1 MKQSDIFTI
10 IIIASI
16 GMVAAF
22 FASNALLGNP
32 DELSLKH
39 KTISPITTEVVAPDP
54 ETFNQDAINPTVE
67 VYVGQCEDVDQNGI
81 LDRAELVA
89 CGKATPEQAAEEEKA
104 NEEKKKAEDE
114 AKKAAEEKAGEE
126 SKNLSSEST
135 GSTGASDSSNVNGQ
149 STSNGQNEGT
159 SNNTNN

>member
-16 GMVAAF
+16 GMVGAF

-32 DELSLKH
+32 NELMLKH
-39 KTISPITTEVVAPDP
+39 KTISQITPELVAPDP

-104 NEEKKKAEDE
+104 AEQKKEEEQSAED
-114 AKKAAEEKAGEE
+114 AKNKSNTQPVEQNGTDSQPDSNTQGE
-126 SKNLSSEST
+126 S
-135 GSTGASDSSNVNGQ
+135 GSA
-149 STSNGQNEGT
+149 
-159 SNNTNN
+159 NTNN

>member
-32 DELSLKH
+32 DELSMKH
-39 KTISPITTEVVAPDP
+39 KTITPISTEIVEPDP
-54 ETFNQDAINPTVE
+54 ETFNLDAINPTVE

-89 CGKATPEQAAEEEKA
+89 CGKATPKETVEDQKKAEEQ
-104 NEEKKKAEDE
+104 KKAED
-114 AKKAAEEKAGEE
+114 
-126 SKNLSSEST
+126 
-135 GSTGASDSSNVNGQ
+135 Q
-149 STSNGQNEGT
+149 
-159 SNNTNN
+159 NNTNNQTNTDTQTQTNTNNQSNNSSNATN

>member
-32 DELSLKH
+32 DELSMKH
-39 KTISPITTEVVAPDP
+39 KTITPISTEIVEPDP
-54 ETFNQDAINPTVE
+54 ETFSLDAINPTVE

-89 CGKATPEQAAEEEKA
+89 CGKATPKETVEDQKKADEQ
-104 NEEKKKAEDE
+104 KKAED
-114 AKKAAEEKAGEE
+114 
-126 SKNLSSEST
+126 
-135 GSTGASDSSNVNGQ
+135 Q
-149 STSNGQNEGT
+149 
-159 SNNTNN
+159 NNTNNQTNTDTQTQTNTDNQSNNSSNATNQTE

>member
-32 DELSLKH
+32 DELSMKH
-39 KTISPITTEVVAPDP
+39 KTITPISTEIVEPDP
-54 ETFNQDAINPTVE
+54 ETFNLDAINPTVE

-89 CGKATPEQAAEEEKA
+89 CGKATPKETVEDQ
-104 NEEKKKAEDE
+104 KKAEE
-114 AKKAAEEKAGEE
+114 QKKTE
-126 SKNLSSEST
+126 
-135 GSTGASDSSNVNGQ
+135 DQ
-149 STSNGQNEGT
+149 
-159 SNNTNN
+159 NNTNNQTNTDTQTQTNTNNQSNNSSNATNQTE

>member
-32 DELSLKH
+32 DELSMKH
-39 KTISPITTEVVAPDP
+39 KTITPISTEIVEPDP
-54 ETFNQDAINPTVE
+54 ETFNLDAINPTVE

-81 LDRAELVA
+81 LDRAELVV
-89 CGKATPEQAAEEEKA
+89 CGKATPKETVEDQKKADEQ
-104 NEEKKKAEDE
+104 KKAEE
-114 AKKAAEEKAGEE
+114 QKKTE
-126 SKNLSSEST
+126 
-135 GSTGASDSSNVNGQ
+135 DQ
-149 STSNGQNEGT
+149 
-159 SNNTNN
+159 NNTNNQTNTDTQTQTNTDNQSNNSSNATNQTE

>member
-1 MKQSDIFTI
+1 MKQSNIFTI

-32 DELSLKH
+32 DELSMKH
-39 KTISPITTEVVAPDP
+39 KTITPISTEIVEPDP
-54 ETFNQDAINPTVE
+54 ETFNLDAINPTVE

-89 CGKATPEQAAEEEKA
+89 CGKATPKETVEDQ
-104 NEEKKKAEDE
+104 KKAEE
-114 AKKAAEEKAGEE
+114 QKKTE
-126 SKNLSSEST
+126 
-135 GSTGASDSSNVNGQ
+135 DQ
-149 STSNGQNEGT
+149 
-159 SNNTNN
+159 NNTNNQTNTDTQTQTNTDNQSNNSSNATNQTE

>member
-32 DELSLKH
+32 DELSMKH
-39 KTISPITTEVVAPDP
+39 KTITPISTEIVEPDP
-54 ETFNQDAINPTVE
+54 ETFNLDAINPTVE

-89 CGKATPEQAAEEEKA
+89 CGKATPKETVEDQKKAEEQ
-104 NEEKKKAEDE
+104 KKAED
-114 AKKAAEEKAGEE
+114 
-126 SKNLSSEST
+126 
-135 GSTGASDSSNVNGQ
+135 Q
-149 STSNGQNEGT
+149 
-159 SNNTNN
+159 NNTNNQTNTDTQTQTNTNNQSNNSSNATNQTE

>member
-114 AKKAAEEKAGEE
+114 AKKAAEEKAGEAPR
-126 SKNLSSEST
+126 T
-135 GSTGASDSSNVNGQ
+135 QVMQMASRLQTVKTKELQIIRIIRWDDDIINS
-149 STSNGQNEGT
+149 
-159 SNNTNN
+159 

>member
-104 NEEKKKAEDE
+104 NEEKKKA
-114 AKKAAEEKAGEE
+114 
-126 SKNLSSEST
+126 
-135 GSTGASDSSNVNGQ
+135 
-149 STSNGQNEGT
+149 
-159 SNNTNN
+159 

>member
-16 GMVAAF
+16 GMVGAF
-22 FASNALLGNP
+22 FASNAILGNP
-32 DELSLKH
+32 DELMLKH
-39 KTISPITTEVVAPDP
+39 KNISPISTEVVEPDP

-89 CGKATPEQAAEEEKA
+89 CGKATP
-104 NEEKKKAEDE
+104 
-114 AKKAAEEKAGEE
+114 
-126 SKNLSSEST
+126 
-135 GSTGASDSSNVNGQ
+135 
-149 STSNGQNEGT
+149 
-159 SNNTNN
+159 

>member
-32 DELSLKH
+32 DELSMKH
-39 KTISPITTEVVAPDP
+39 KTITPISTEIVEPDP
-54 ETFNQDAINPTVE
+54 ETFNVDAINPTVE

-81 LDRAELVA
+81 LDKRHRRKLLRIRR
-89 CGKATPEQAAEEEKA
+89 KQMNRRKL
-104 NEEKKKAEDE
+104 
-114 AKKAAEEKAGEE
+114 
-126 SKNLSSEST
+126 KNKRRLKIKIT
-135 GSTGASDSSNVNGQ
+135 LITRQIRIRKHKQIRIIKVIIHRMLRIKRNKYDVI
-149 STSNGQNEGT
+149 
-159 SNNTNN
+159 NT

>member
-32 DELSLKH
+32 DELSMKH
-39 KTISPITTEVVAPDP
+39 KTITPISTEIVEPDP
-54 ETFNQDAINPTVE
+54 ETFNLDAINPTVE

-89 CGKATPEQAAEEEKA
+89 CGKATPKETVEDQKKTDEQ
-104 NEEKKKAEDE
+104 KKAEE
-114 AKKAAEEKAGEE
+114 QKKTE
-126 SKNLSSEST
+126 
-135 GSTGASDSSNVNGQ
+135 DQ
-149 STSNGQNEGT
+149 
-159 SNNTNN
+159 NNTNNQTNTDTQTQTNTDNQSNNSSNTTNQTE